1 MASDVSLIFN
11 LLARDK
17 ASGTIGKVEKNV
29 GRMGVAIVGMGVAA
43 GAGLVAV
50 GDTMDEVFDTIRVGT
65 GATGPALDGLKTSF
79 KNVAGTVSADLTE
92 TGSVLADFNTMTG
105 ATGEHLEGLTKTFL
119 DLEKITGED
128 LQVENVTRLFGDWG
142 VAAKDQVSTMDE
154 LFRVSQTT
162 GIGIGDLTSK
172 VVQFG
177 APLRNMGFTLD
188 ESVALFGK
196 WQKEGVN
203 TETVMAGL
211 RKASGTWA
219 KEGLD
224 LPDML
229 GETIAA
235 IQGAGSEAEA
245 QAIAMENFGAKAGP
259 DMAAAILEGRFEID
273 DLMATLDSNEDT
285 ITGLADETDSW
296 KENLAKLKNE
306 GLVALEPIASTVFG
320 LLGEGVP
327 ILRNVG
333 TWTQNN
339 AGLVKNLAIALGG
352 IAAVILAVNVGLK
365 VYHGIQMVI
374 RAATIVWTAI
384 NWLLAASVWASLGP
398 ILLIAVAIAAVIA
411 IIVLIATKTDWFQ
424 RLWGWAWGGIKAAAL
439 FVWNW
444 IKNTLWPGIK
454 SVWNGIV
461 AGAKMVWRGIQV
473 YFGFWRGLFTRVV
486 GWAIGAKDRIV
497 NGFNKVVGFVKGL
510 PGRISSAARG
520 LFDGIKNAFRSAV
533 NWLISKWNNLSFT
546 LGGGSVMGIN
556 IPSITLSTPNIP
568 YLAAGG
574 IVTRPTLAV
583 VGERGPE
590 AVVPLSRGGGAAGVG
605 GPSVIHVHVDGSR
618 AARLLAELLREALR
632 TNPAL
637 RAEVRAA

>member
-1 MASDVSLIFN
+1 VASDVSLIFN
-11 LLARDK
+11 LLAKDK

-29 GRMGVAIVGMGVAA
+29 GRMGIAIVGMGVAA

-50 GDTMDEVFDTIRVGT
+50 GDTLDEVFDTIRVGT

-273 DLMATLDSNEDT
+273 DLMATLDANEDT

-306 GLVALEPIASTVFG
+306 GLVAIEPIASTVFG

-365 VYHGIQMVI
+365 VYHGIQMAI
-374 RAATIVWTAI
+374 RAATIVWTAVQ
-384 NWLLAASVWASLGP
+384 WLLNVALTANP
-398 ILLIAVAIAAVIA
+398 IGIIIVAIAALIA
-411 IIVLIATKTDWFQ
+411 IVVLIATKTDWFQ

-473 YFGFWRGLFTRVV
+473 YFGFWKGLLTTVV
-486 GWAIGAKDRIV
+486 GWVIGAKDRIV
-497 NGFNKVVGFVKGL
+497 AGFNKVVSFVKGL

-556 IPSITLSTPNIP
+556 IPSITLSTPNLP

-583 VGERGPE
+583 LGESGAE
-590 AVVPLSRGGGAAGVG
+590 AVVPLSRGRGAAGVG

-632 TNPAL
+632 TNPTL

>member
-1 MASDVSLIFN
+1 VASDVSLIFN

-17 ASGTIGKVEKNV
+17 ASGAIGKVEKNV

-43 GAGLVAV
+43 GAGLIAV

-65 GATGPALDGLKTSF
+65 GATGPQLAGLEQSF

-92 TGSVLADFNTMTG
+92 TGSVLADFNTMAG
-105 ATGEHLEGLTKTFL
+105 ATGTDLEALTRTFL
-119 DLEKITGED
+119 NLEKITGED
-128 LQVENVTRLFGDWG
+128 LDVENVTRLFGDWD
-142 VAAKDQVSTMDE
+142 VATKDQASTMDD

-162 GIGIGDLTSK
+162 GIGIGDLSTK

-224 LPDML
+224 LPDTL
-229 GETIAA
+229 QKTIKA
-235 IQGAGSEAEA
+235 IKGAGSEAEA
-245 QAIAMENFGAKAGP
+245 QQIALENFGAKAGP

-273 DLMATLDSNEDT
+273 ELMATLGGNTDT
-285 ITGLADETDSW
+285 INGLADETDDW
-296 KENLAKLKNE
+296 KEKLAKLKNE
-306 GLVALEPIASTVFG
+306 GLVAIEPIASAVFD
-320 LLGEGVP
+320 LLGRGVP
-327 ILRNVG
+327 ILKSVG
-333 TWTQNN
+333 QWMSANTGT
-339 AGLVKNLAIALGG
+339 VKALGIALAV
-352 IAAVILAVNVGLK
+352 IAGTILAVNAGLMI
-365 VYHGIQMVI
+365 YHGVMSVVK
-374 RAATIVWTAI
+374 AATVVWTVVQ
-384 NWLLAASVWASLGP
+384 WLLNVALTANP
-398 ILLIAVAIAAVIA
+398 IGLIIVAIAALIA
-411 IIVLIATKTDWFQ
+411 IVVLIATKTDWFQ
-424 RLWGWAWGGIKAAAL
+424 KLWGWAWGGIKAAAL

-444 IKNTLWPGIK
+444 IKNTLWPGIQ

-461 AGAKMVWRGIQV
+461 AGAKMVWRGIQL
-473 YFGFWRGLFTRVV
+473 YFGFWKGLFTTVV
-486 GWAIGAKDRIV
+486 GWAIGVKDRVV
-497 NGFNKVVGFVKGL
+497 NGFNKVVSFVKGL
-510 PGRISSAARG
+510 PARIRSAASG
-520 LFDGIKNAFRSAV
+520 MWNGIKDSFRAAV
-533 NWLISKWNNLSFT
+533 NWLIGKWNNFQLT

-583 VGERGPE
+583 LGERGPE
-590 AVVPLSRGGGAAGVG
+590 AVVPLSRGGGGSQHIIFDFRGVRG
-605 GPSVIHVHVDGSR
+605 NRQLEQFVEDFR
-618 AARLLAELLREALR
+618 AAVR
-632 TNPAL
+632 TKPGF

>member
-1 MASDVSLIFN
+1 VASDVSLIFN

-273 DLMATLDSNEDT
+273 DLMATLDANEDT

-365 VYHGIQMVI
+365 VYHGIQMAI
-374 RAATIVWTAI
+374 RAATIVWTAVQ
-384 NWLLAASVWASLGP
+384 WLLNVALTANP
-398 ILLIAVAIAAVIA
+398 IGIIIVAIAALIA
-411 IIVLIATKTDWFQ
+411 IVVLIATKTDWFQ
-424 RLWGWAWGGIKAAAL
+424 RLWRWAWGGIKAAAL
-439 FVWNW
+439 FAWNW

-473 YFGFWRGLFTRVV
+473 YFGFWKGLFTRVV
-486 GWAIGAKDRIV
+486 GWAVGAKDRIV
-497 NGFNKVVGFVKGL
+497 NGFNKVVSFVKGL

-583 VGERGPE
+583 LGESGAE
-590 AVVPLSRGGGAAGVG
+590 AVVPLSRGRGAAGVG
-605 GPSVIHVHVDGSR
+605 GPSAIHVHVDGSR

-632 TNPAL
+632 TNPTL

>member
-1 MASDVSLIFN
+1 VASDVSLIFN

-17 ASGTIGKVEKNV
+17 VSGTIGKVEKNV
-29 GRMGVAIVGMGVAA
+29 GRMGMAIVGMGVAA
-43 GAGLVAV
+43 GAGLIAV

-65 GATGPALDGLKTSF
+65 GATGPQLAGLEQSF

-92 TGSVLADFNTMTG
+92 TGSVLADFNTMAG
-105 ATGEHLEGLTKTFL
+105 ATGTDLETLTRTFL
-119 DLEKITGED
+119 NLEKITGED
-128 LQVENVTRLFGDWG
+128 LDVENVTRLFGDWS
-142 VAAKDQVSTMDE
+142 VATKDQASTMDD

-162 GIGIGDLTSK
+162 GVGIGDLSTK

-177 APLRNMGFTLD
+177 APLRNMGFTLE
-188 ESVALFGK
+188 ESTALFGK

-224 LPDML
+224 LPDTL
-229 GETIAA
+229 QKTIQA
-235 IQGAGSEAEA
+235 IKGAGSEAEA
-245 QAIAMENFGAKAGP
+245 QQIALENFGAKAGP

-273 DLMATLDSNEDT
+273 ELMATLGGNTDT
-285 ITGLADETDSW
+285 INGLADETDDW

-424 RLWGWAWGGIKAAAL
+424 KLWGWAWGGIKAAAL

-444 IKNTLWPGIK
+444 IKNTLWPGIQ

-461 AGAKMVWRGIQV
+461 AGAKMVWRGIQL
-473 YFGFWRGLFTRVV
+473 YFGFWKGLFTTVV
-486 GWAIGAKDRIV
+486 GWAIGVKDRVV
-497 NGFNKVVGFVKGL
+497 NGFNKVVSFVKGL
-510 PGRISSAARG
+510 PARIRSAASG
-520 LFDGIKNAFRSAV
+520 MWNGIKDSFRAAV
-533 NWLISKWNNLSFT
+533 NWLIGKWNNFQLT

-583 VGERGPE
+583 LGERGPE
-590 AVVPLSRGGGAAGVG
+590 AVVPLSRGGGGAQHIIFDFRGVRG
-605 GPSVIHVHVDGSR
+605 NRQLEQFVEDFR
-618 AARLLAELLREALR
+618 AAVR
-632 TNPAL
+632 TKPGF